1 MLATLPRPRRYDPLT
16 ILAERR
22 DPTSERAKQDRE
34 RRACAGDVRR
44 FARHCWIMTETDGPQ
59 ALWDEKA
66 GKSRLWVWQGAL
78 LLLWMLERL
87 VVVLKARQLGVS
99 WLVAIFAL
107 WTAMFRPGQSVL
119 LLSRNQ
125 IDADKL
131 LEKVAFVFE
140 QLPEWLK
147 PEAVVLARSITFP
160 VLGSEIESLPAAKG
174 VGRSRTAS
182 LVVLDEWAFQP
193 WARTIFLALKAVV
206 EKGRLLG
213 ISTANGQGAL
223 HTAMFMAAKGAQP
236 LVAVNLPDGSATELQ
251 TTATAGPNG
260 FRPVFVPS
268 RARPDRQAPDWRV
281 RARAELGQLSDAE
294 FDQEYPEDASAAFIA
309 TGRPA
314 FDRASLTGQPVEA
327 GAKDRPGTV
336 IYREAEAGRTYIL
349 GADCAEG
356 LATSDWSSASLL
368 ERDSGEQVAQIRG
381 RWTPDVY
388 AGHLDHLARLFARNA
403 KPGEKPV
410 IVAVER
416 NNHGHAV
423 LLRLVQLHAGTAAYA
438 IYRAKDKRLGWI
450 TSTATRP
457 VMVDEL
463 EAAIRLGDVVLH
475 DAETVDQCLAF
486 AYNDDGR
493 PEAPE
498 GFHDDD
504 VFAAG
509 IAWQVRRRAFG
520 RVLGRI
526 AA

>member
-1 MLATLPRPRRYDPLT
+1 MTMATASRYDAIA
-16 ILAERR
+16 ILAQRR
-22 DPTSERAKQDRE
+22 DPNSERAQQGRE
-34 RRACAGDVRR
+34 RQACAGDVRR
-44 FARHCWIMTETDGPQ
+44 FARHCWILTETEGPQ
-59 ALWDEKA
+59 PFKPWTWQSALF
-66 GKSRLWVWQGAL
+66 
-78 LLLWMLERL
+78 LLWMLERL
-87 VVVLKARQLGVS
+87 VVTLKARQLGVS
-99 WLVAIFAL
+99 WLAAIFAL

-125 IDADKL
+125 ADADKL
-131 LEKVAFVFE
+131 LDKVAFVFE
-140 QLPEWLK
+140 RLPEWLK
-147 PEAVVLARSITFP
+147 PEAVVLERSIRFP
-160 VLGSEIESLPAAKG
+160 VLGSEIESMPASRG

-182 LVVLDEWAFQP
+182 LVILDEWAFQP

-206 EKGRLLG
+206 DKGRLLG

-223 HTAMFMAAKGAQP
+223 HTAVFMAAKGGQA
-236 LVAVNLPDGSATELQ
+236 LAKVSLPDGVATELQ
-251 TTATAGPNG
+251 TTPARGSNG

-268 RARPDRQAPDWRV
+268 RARPDRQAPGWREQ
-281 RARAELGQLSDAE
+281 ARAELEQLSDAE
-294 FDQEYPEDASAAFIA
+294 FDQEYPDDAAKAFIS

-314 FDRASLTGQPVEA
+314 FDHKALANPELHRVEPGLTD
-327 GAKDRPGTV
+327 KPGVV
-336 IYREAEAGRTYIL
+336 IYRQPQPGKVYIL
-349 GADCAEG
+349 AADCAEG
-356 LATSDWSSASLL
+356 LATSDWSSASML
-368 ERDSGEQVAQIRG
+368 ERDSGEQVAVIRG

-388 AGHLDHLARLFARNA
+388 AERLDYLARHFARNA

-423 LLRLVQLHAGTAAYA
+423 LLRMVQLAGEHTCYT

-450 TSTATRP
+450 TSKATRP
-457 VMVDEL
+457 VLVDQL
-463 EAAIRLGDVVLH
+463 EAALRLGDVRLH
-475 DAETVDQCLAF
+475 DAETIDQCLAF

-504 VFAAG
+504 VIAIG

-520 RVLGRI
+520 RVLGAEGK